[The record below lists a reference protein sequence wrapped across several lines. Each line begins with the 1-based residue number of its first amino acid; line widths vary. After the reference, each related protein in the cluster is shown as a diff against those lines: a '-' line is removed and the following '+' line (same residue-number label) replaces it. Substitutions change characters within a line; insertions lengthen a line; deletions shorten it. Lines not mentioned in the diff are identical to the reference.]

1 MFGLA
6 VSLAKPQHRDIE
18 APKGSFCHGDWPR
31 FWQSHYE
38 YEHALRLRLIY
49 LSGEDRE

>member
-18 APKGSFCHGDWPR
+18 APKGSFCHGD
-31 FWQSHYE
+31 
-38 YEHALRLRLIY
+38 
-49 LSGEDRE
+49 